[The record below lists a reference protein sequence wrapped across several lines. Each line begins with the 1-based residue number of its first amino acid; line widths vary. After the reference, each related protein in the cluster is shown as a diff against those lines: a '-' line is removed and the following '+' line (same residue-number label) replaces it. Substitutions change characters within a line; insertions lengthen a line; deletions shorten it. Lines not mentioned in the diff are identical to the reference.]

1 MITPHPDP
9 QLLKLS
15 ILADG
20 RVSEMS
26 KLMEPLWTAG
36 SIDDKKAKILVT
48 LSTACISTSG
58 SALNLI
64 EIGRVWDAAILQR
77 SVMEGTVRFIYLLQ
91 GEGDLDDKFDEFSSA
106 LEDIAWLR
114 LTRKVHS
121 FLDAL
126 GDRKLDEGS
135 QKTLESMVL
144 HASEIEQL
152 SEKYNKRDRRQIEN
166 KWSFG
171 KLLQNL
177 VSADILPVQVAADF
191 QLRYLKSSQSIHG
204 NPLGLASF
212 YERAHRVEPNRSW
225 ATYAHAAEIA
235 KILRDLCLYR
245 LYATHVFLKSDM
257 KPLLAAYAD
266 CDFDAH
272 CANIFE
278 RHHNLEYGDE

>member
-1 MITPHPDP
+1 MRTTHLDP
-9 QLLKLS
+9 QLIKLS
-15 ILADG
+15 ALADG
-20 RVSEMS
+20 RISAMS
-26 KLMEPLWTAG
+26 KLMAPLWGAEA
-36 SIDDKKAKILVT
+36 IDDKKARILVT

-64 EIGRVWDAAILQR
+64 ETGRVWDAAILQR

-135 QKTLESMVL
+135 QKTLESMAL
-144 HASEIEQL
+144 HSSEIEQL
-152 SEKYNKRDRRQIEN
+152 SEKYNKRDRRQIEDR
-166 KWSFG
+166 WSFG
-171 KLLQNL
+171 KLLQDL
-177 VSADILPVQVAADF
+177 VSADILPIQAAADF

-212 YERAHRVEPNRSW
+212 YERAHRAEPNRSW

-245 LYATHVFLKSDM
+245 LYATHIFLKSDIE
-257 KPLLAAYAD
+257 PLLTAYED
-266 CDFDAH
+266 VEFDAH
-272 CANIFE
+272 CAEIFE
-278 RHHNLEYGDE
+278 RHHNLEFGDE